1 MKDELYRI
9 ARANG
14 ERARVK
20 AARVAAMLK
29 VYRRDPDGNDYLR
42 SEAQR
47 LAKKVIYHM
56 HQAVV
61 VGGLI
66 EQIEVQQRQAI
77 ARDGRRKKYRSEPH
91 GLR

>member
-29 VYRRDPDGNDYLR
+29 VYRRDPDGNDYLQT
-42 SEAQR
+42 EAGR
-47 LAKKVIYHM
+47 LARKVIFHM
-56 HQAVV
+56 HQAVS
-61 VGGLI
+61 VGGLS
-66 EQIEVQQRQAI
+66 EQIGVPVSRKGH
-77 ARDGRRKKYRSEPH
+77 GRKYRSEPH